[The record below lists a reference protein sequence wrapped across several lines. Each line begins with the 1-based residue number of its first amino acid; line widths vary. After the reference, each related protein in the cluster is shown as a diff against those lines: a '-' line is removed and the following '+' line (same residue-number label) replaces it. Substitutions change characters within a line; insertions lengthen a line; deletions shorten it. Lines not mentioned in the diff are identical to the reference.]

1 METNKAEIDINKI
14 EEFENEEFEDSEME
28 TRALKYLT
36 ADIVIYGGSFAGCAA
51 AMKAS
56 EISPDKSI
64 VLIITDPIPYKLVSG
79 YRKIKYTTKSLGGIG
94 TVGGQNYFDIR
105 YWSHSGTSTL
115 AQAGSFPSW
124 LNYEGQAY
132 NTENMSNKLA
142 YDLEYGSNGNI
153 NILAAYD
160 IDDFE
165 TQNNPYRITS
175 IYIKGIKRNT
185 NTNYVEF
192 SGTTRVKVTGTVF
205 VDASEDGKLTRIVN
219 FGGTTGRYDWP
230 AGKLDTGETVS
241 DGQARQQAATLMFK
255 ITNVSAPSAPDPGS
269 NSKTVGHVTYTFK
282 NGLAMLAYS
291 DRVVYKDSQS
301 AFYSFNEDTNVKNAG
316 FALKPF
322 NMARDGAN
330 TDEWWINALLVFNVD
345 GRACKR
351 DEGNSSIYPQ
361 DMRSD
366 YRDVDEAYADA
377 VGFINNNKSYIENA
391 LRSYTGLGTT
401 VEIVTDE
408 EENAIVGDVLYLRE
422 TVHMAI
428 YSYNRA
434 NGTEETNYQLGS
446 TECNWSGEIPTG
458 GYDTGNYST
467 RIGLN
472 YYWSDINAY
481 KRADL
486 QNTSGAYIWGEEIGQ
501 ILRPDMWVTGST
513 PLNPVYVPYNA
524 LTTKYVANLLIPG
537 YAVGASSFA
546 WSECR
551 VIPNLC
557 VLGDAAGV
565 AAGYAVN
572 NNKHP
577 LQFTST
583 DITAVQ
589 NLLVTLG
596 ARINK

>member
-1 METNKAEIDINKI
+1 MEKHTPEIDYNEVK
-14 EEFENEEFEDSEME
+14 EFEESEMNV
-28 TRALKYLT
+28 RALKNLT

-64 VLIITDPIPYKLVSG
+64 VLIITDPIPYKLVNG
-79 YRKIKYTTKSLGGIG
+79 YRKIKYATQALGGIG
-94 TVGGQNYFDIR
+94 TIGGQNFFDIR
-105 YWSHSGTSTL
+105 PWENHDAAGIL
-115 AQAGSFPSW
+115 AQQGSFSAW
-124 LNYEGQAY
+124 HNLEGQAY
-132 NTENMSNKLA
+132 STSNMSDRLVS
-142 YDLEYGSNGNI
+142 DVEPGPNGNI
-153 NILAAYD
+153 NVLAAYD

-165 TQNNPYRITS
+165 VQTNPYRITS
-175 IYIKGIKRNT
+175 IYIKGINRNAT
-185 NTNYVEF
+185 TKHVQF
-192 SGTTRVKVTGTVF
+192 SGTTRVKVNGTVF
-205 VDASEDGKLTRIVN
+205 IDASEDGKLTRIVN

-230 AGKLDTGETVS
+230 AAKLDTSETVS
-241 DGQARQQAATLMFK
+241 NGQARQQAATLMFK
-255 ITNVSAPSAPDPGS
+255 ITNVSAPAQPTPQTK
-269 NSKTVGHVTYTFK
+269 NYTVGNVVYTFEH
-282 NGLAMLAYS
+282 GIAMLAGGKR
-291 DRVVYKDSQS
+291 DVYKGPNN
-301 AFYSFNEDTNVKNAG
+301 AFYDFNQTQPSG
-316 FALKPF
+316 SRYALKPF
-322 NMARDGAN
+322 NMARDGVN
-330 TDEWWINALLVFNVD
+330 SNEWWMNALLVFNVD

-351 DEGNSSIYPQ
+351 DEGNSAIYPQ
-361 DMRSD
+361 DKRSD
-366 YRDVDEAYADA
+366 YVDMDEAYADA
-377 VGFINNNKSYIENA
+377 VSFINTNKTAIETA
-391 LRSYTGLGTT
+391 LRAYSGLGNVT
-401 VEIVTDE
+401 IVTDQ
-408 EENAIVGDVLYLRE
+408 NGKAVVGDVLYLRE

-428 YSYNRA
+428 YSYNIA

-458 GYDTGNYST
+458 GYDTGNYSS

-481 KRADL
+481 QRSDL
-486 QNTSGAYIWGEEIGQ
+486 KNSSGTYIWGEEVAQ
-501 ILRPDMWVTGST
+501 KLRPDMWVTGNT

-546 WSECR
+546 WSESR